1 MQCNFAILN
10 KNLTN
15 IISLRPTVRPVTFG
29 SEELDIEAQKNGLFC
44 ALSHFLVQQM
54 FVNSVKR
61 RNFIAG
67 ECMKERR
74 SSSRH
79 QEIVLSD

>member
-15 IISLRPTVRPVTFG
+15 IFSLRPTVRPVTLG

-44 ALSHFLVQQM
+44 ALSHFFSPANVCKFNQ
-54 FVNSVKR
+54 S
-61 RNFIAG
+61 
-67 ECMKERR
+67 KEEI
-74 SSSRH
+74 SSPESA
-79 QEIVLSD
+79 